1 MLLRLALKM
10 PWLPES
16 AESRRLPQ
24 WIGGPKPYQPSCDN
38 VETMIHVIA
47 SIRVKEG
54 ALDEYVALF
63 KQNVPNVL
71 AEDGCVQY
79 SPCVDAETGWKTQ
92 ALDPQRMMVVEQW
105 ESMEALQAH
114 ARAPH
119 MVAFRKKAGHLVEG
133 MTLQFVKDA

>member
-1 MLLRLALKM
+1 M
-10 PWLPES
+10 PYP
-16 AESRRLPQ
+16 P
-24 WIGGPKPYQPSCDN
+24 PCDN

-63 KQNVPNVL
+63 KENVPNVL

-92 ALDPQRMMVVEQW
+92 ALDPQRMTVVEQW
-105 ESMEALQAH
+105 ESMAALQAH

-119 MVAFRKKAGHLVEG
+119 MAAFRKKAGHLVEG
-133 MTLQFVKDA
+133 MTLQVVEDA

>member
-1 MLLRLALKM
+1 M
-10 PWLPES
+10 PH
-16 AESRRLPQ
+16 
-24 WIGGPKPYQPSCDN
+24 PSPCDN

-63 KQNVPNVL
+63 KENVPHVL

-79 SPCVDAETGWKTQ
+79 SPCVDADTGWKTQ

-119 MVAFRKKAGHLVEG
+119 MAAFRKKAGHLVEG
-133 MTLQFVKDA
+133 MTLQVVEDA

>member
-1 MLLRLALKM
+1 MLD
-10 PWLPES
+10 
-16 AESRRLPQ
+16 
-24 WIGGPKPYQPSCDN
+24 PSPCDN

-63 KQNVPNVL
+63 KENVPNVL
-71 AEDGCVQY
+71 AEDGCAQY
-79 SPCVDAETGWKTQ
+79 SPCVDAETGWTAQ
-92 ALDPQRMMVVEQW
+92 GLDPQRMTVVEQW

-119 MVAFRKKAGHLVEG
+119 MAAFRKKAGHLVEG
-133 MTLQFVKDA
+133 MTLQVVEDA

>member
-1 MLLRLALKM
+1 M
-10 PWLPES
+10 PD
-16 AESRRLPQ
+16 
-24 WIGGPKPYQPSCDN
+24 PSPCDN

-63 KQNVPNVL
+63 KENVPNVL

-79 SPCVDAETGWKTQ
+79 SPCVDADTGWKTQ

-105 ESMEALQAH
+105 KSMEALQAH

-133 MTLQFVKDA
+133 MTLQVVEDA